1 MKYGSATVTPPS
13 FEFTLGRPDLP
24 ESSIEKVQNAQTK
37 NEQNEQPQPA
47 ATTSRS
53 ILPRGIPFVFCVAS
67 SRRFIDPQPPEAARL
82 RARRC
87 NKSVSPACNPWIFP
101 SVQAEEQGITIT
113 ITKTYDHFGE
123 RFIRAWFWAC
133 KYAVYMEKSQQGS
146 KIMCGSFTQLILKG

>member
-24 ESSIEKVQNAQTK
+24 ESSIEKGPKCSNKKWAKWTT
-37 NEQNEQPQPA
+37 
-47 ATTSRS
+47 TTSRS

-101 SVQAEEQGITIT
+101 SVQAKEQGITIT

-146 KIMCGSFTQLILKG
+146 KIICGSFTQLILKG